1 MTNIKKARYPA
12 EFKESAIKLALESDK
27 PVSHTA
33 TELGIN
39 VDTMYSWIKQY
50 RDLKPPKTRFSSQET
65 IYHVE
70 EIKQLK
76 KELARVTQERDILKK
91 ATAYFARE
99 AR

>member
-33 TELGIN
+33 AELGIN
-39 VDTMYSWIKQY
+39 VDTMYSWMKQY
-50 RDLKPPKTRFSSQET
+50 GDLTLPKTRFSSQET